1 MVAPR
6 HKLLT
11 SSICLLFILDIKT
24 VWLVFLI
31 YGNGFITTLLFSCFV
46 SIQEKNV
53 CMNDWQN
60 PENSLIIT
68 WCIEINEC
76 TQTIIVIQRKLAKN
90 GAFIK
95 WSVYTCTCKLHKLW
109 LTGSDY
115 LRLRHASNPI
125 TVNSHNRL
133 IHDLRN
139 RLHVSLSSS
148 NAEYRGRNNTR
159 SAFVYLPA
167 LLQILEQ
174 VVSAITRRE
183 QDW

>member
-24 VWLVFLI
+24 VWLVFLM
-31 YGNGFITTLLFSCFV
+31 YGKGLIMTLLFSCFV

-53 CMNDWQN
+53 CMNYWQN
-60 PENSLIIT
+60 HEDSFNYLMSRNKWMYTNYHGYSEVIGKNET
-68 WCIEINEC
+68 FIE
-76 TQTIIVIQRKLAKN
+76 
-90 GAFIK
+90 

-115 LRLRHASNPI
+115 LRLRRASNHI

-148 NAEYRGRNNTR
+148 NGRI
-159 SAFVYLPA
+159 S
-167 LLQILEQ
+167 
-174 VVSAITRRE
+174 RE
-183 QDW
+183 K